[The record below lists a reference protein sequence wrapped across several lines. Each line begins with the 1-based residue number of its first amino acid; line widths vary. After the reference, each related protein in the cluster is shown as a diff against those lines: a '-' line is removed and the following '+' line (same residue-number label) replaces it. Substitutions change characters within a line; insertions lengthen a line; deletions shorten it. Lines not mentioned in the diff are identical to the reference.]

1 MNGETYI
8 SNVKSLKNNY
18 IIHFILHGLAIVYN
32 FILIIY
38 VFWLDNLLYNLYFS
52 ICIFVI
58 LYILIPIIPFI
69 YVILKKLTKKY
80 IKIFK
85 ILSTIFCVLVLITGL
100 CFTVIL
106 MVNTLQSSDFCRE
119 CPFNLPTSYI
129 NSIYMD
135 YSTNEISNADL
146 KDYCQN
152 RRCIFNNNLLDNP
165 YSYEYICNYNPEGEF
180 DSIKNESNLNQTLE
194 QMICQNID
202 SNTNYNNYYFK
213 EININYFFE
222 MCNSYNQFFICQRI
236 TKPKKYHINDNF
248 ICPKKHYLMR
258 LLVLCLISVVFNL
271 ILCFI
276 PWRLEYS
283 KYKKIIQSFNIRIVR
298 EGNRSL
304 NSTQMSKANKENIE
318 ESFKKQPTETIIVY
332 NETGDNMVTQINN
345 SNDNDKYTDN
355 DINNDNNI
363 KNDNDI
369 KNENK
374 IRSKNKNEDNNI
386 NNNINKK
393 TISINMDIAN
403 EMNSNKLVKR
413 QVSNKIIN
421 KKNIVL
427 KKNISEKMSNKQN
440 SIVNNKT
447 NNKTNNKSNN
457 KANNEKNKKD
467 DNSIRIF
474 RVSESPAKKKDNK
487 KLKEKEEVFVR
498 SNSYKI
504 SYFSDRNILEESE
517 PNM

>member
-1 MNGETYI
+1 
-8 SNVKSLKNNY
+8 
-18 IIHFILHGLAIVYN
+18 
-32 FILIIY
+32 
-38 VFWLDNLLYNLYFS
+38 
-52 ICIFVI
+52 
-58 LYILIPIIPFI
+58 
-69 YVILKKLTKKY
+69 
-80 IKIFK
+80 
-85 ILSTIFCVLVLITGL
+85 
-100 CFTVIL
+100 
-106 MVNTLQSSDFCRE
+106 
-119 CPFNLPTSYI
+119 
-129 NSIYMD
+129 
-135 YSTNEISNADL
+135 
-146 KDYCQN
+146 
-152 RRCIFNNNLLDNP
+152 
-165 YSYEYICNYNPEGEF
+165 
-180 DSIKNESNLNQTLE
+180 
-194 QMICQNID
+194 
-202 SNTNYNNYYFK
+202 
-213 EININYFFE
+213 
-222 MCNSYNQFFICQRI
+222 
-236 TKPKKYHINDNF
+236 
-248 ICPKKHYLMR
+248 
-258 LLVLCLISVVFNL
+258 VFNL

-393 TISINMDIAN
+393 TISINLDIAN
-403 EMNSNKLVKR
+403 EMNNNKPVKR

-427 KKNISEKMSNKQN
+427 KKNISEKMSNKPN

-447 NNKTNNKSNN
+447 NNKVNNKSNN

-474 RVSESPAKKKDNK
+474 RVSESPAKKK
-487 KLKEKEEVFVR
+487 R
-498 SNSYKI
+498 
-504 SYFSDRNILEESE
+504 
-517 PNM
+517 